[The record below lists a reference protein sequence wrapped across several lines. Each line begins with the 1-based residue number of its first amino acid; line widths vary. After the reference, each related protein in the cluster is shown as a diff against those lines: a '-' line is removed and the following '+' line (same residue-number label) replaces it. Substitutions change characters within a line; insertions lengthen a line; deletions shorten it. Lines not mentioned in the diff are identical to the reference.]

1 MTRLRVLVLLATAV
15 LAAGTA
21 APATA
26 QVQAAIPP
34 SEPIIT
40 WAASADFTLTRVT
53 NQTVRNVMRTSVGG
67 RGLQVSLS
75 NAHGSSPVTFN
86 AVSVGIALDDGGV
99 KAASLQPATF
109 GGSPSVTVP
118 PGGEVLSD
126 YLRGFL
132 HPGTA
137 IAVSVYVEG
146 DIRRATGHNLALT
159 ETYLSTPGNHTL
171 DADAAS
177 YPSSI
182 DSWVFVESLVVTR
195 GLPLSTVAALGDSIT
210 DGVGSTFGADNRW
223 TDYLAERILQRPSTA
238 QAGIANEGI
247 SGNRVLSGGFGQSAL
262 TRFDRDVL
270 NQPGVETV
278 VLLEGIN
285 DINTGASATELIE
298 GYRELIARAHADDT
312 CIVGGTLTPNEGG
325 DAGREA
331 QRQAV
336 NDFVRASGEFDGV
349 IDFDAAVRDPSNPR
363 LFLPAYDSGDGLHPS
378 DAGYAAMAAAVPL
391 RVLSCD
397 R

>member
-1 MTRLRVLVLLATAV
+1 MIRVRVLVLLATAV
-15 LAAGTA
+15 LVGGTA

-26 QVQAAIPP
+26 QVQVAVPP
-34 SEPIIT
+34 SEPIVT
-40 WAASADFTLTRVT
+40 WAAAADFTLTRVT

-75 NAHGSSPVTFN
+75 NAHGSQPITLN
-86 AVSVGIALDDGGV
+86 AVSVGIALADGAV
-99 KAASLQPATF
+99 KPASLQPATF

-126 YLRGFL
+126 YLRGYL
-132 HPGTA
+132 NPGTA

-146 DIRRATGHNLALT
+146 DVRRATGHNLALT
-159 ETYLSTPGNHTL
+159 ETFVSVPGNHTL

-238 QAGIANEGI
+238 HAGIANEGI

-285 DINTGASATELIE
+285 DINTGASAAELIE
-298 GYRELIARAHADDT
+298 AYRELIARAHADDT

-325 DAGREA
+325 DADREA

-336 NDFVRASGEFDGV
+336 NDFVRSSGEFDGV
-349 IDFDAAVRDPSNPR
+349 IDFDAAVRDPGAPR

-391 RVLSCD
+391 RVLSCA